1 MEFLSNLG
9 NKIKNTLQG
18 TTGET
23 VAPATT
29 SSSAPGAPTIGDA
42 SNPMS

>member
-9 NKIKNTLQG
+9 SKIKNTLQG
-18 TTGET
+18 TTGEP
-23 VAPATT
+23 VASAVPAEA
-29 SSSAPGAPTIGDA
+29 APGAPSIGDA